1 MTFYTNANVAVV
13 FKMYPS
19 KSYSPDRKYFFQMI
33 PFFYGWVVVAI
44 AFITLGIG
52 VNARTFFSLLFPPI
66 LEEFKWDRATI
77 AATFSIGFIASTVLA
92 PLVGSM
98 MDKFGPRFVIP
109 LGATITAAG
118 FILATY
124 AKLSLIHI

>member
-1 MTFYTNANVAVV
+1 
-13 FKMYPS
+13 
-19 KSYSPDRKYFFQMI
+19 MI
-33 PFFYGWVVVAI
+33 PFFYGWVDVAI

-52 VNARTFFSLLFPPI
+52 VNARTFFSLLFAPI
-66 LEEFKWDRATI
+66 LEEFQWDSATI
-77 AATFSIGFIASTVLA
+77 AATFSVGFVAATVLA

-98 MDKFGPRFVIP
+98 MDMFGPRFVIP

-124 AKLSLIHI
+124 A